1 MSFDGVNHHYDWQIW
16 LVLADLLRLALSE
29 HLNDLVKYPEI
40 RHNKSKSLTGFF
52 VVGKIR

>member
-1 MSFDGVNHHYDWQIW
+1 MSSDGVNHHYDWQIW
-16 LVLADLLRLALSE
+16 LELADLLGLAPSE
-29 HLNDLVKYPEI
+29 HLNDWVKYPEI